1 MSLQKLKEQA
11 FQLPESDR
19 LEPVRAIIESLQ
31 NQPSQKSE
39 RTSIIKQMK
48 GLLKTNQPA
57 PTNEQIKAMEKE
69 AMTFTGYGGKVS
81 FVQFDK
87 HMAR

>member
-1 MSLQKLKEQA
+1 MSLQELKEQA
-11 FQLPESDR
+11 FQIPKSDR

-57 PTNEQIKAMEKE
+57 PTDEQVKAMLEEHRVEKY
-69 AMTFTGYGGKVS
+69 F
-81 FVQFDK
+81 
-87 HMAR
+87 